1 MVVNCNES
9 HFRVAVRIAFTSPR
23 CPRLLKAHL
32 RQVDCRCDFLS
43 NSTETL
49 SISSTAASL
58 HSMIA
63 LFVAC
68 ALVAIVIAVDEQFAP
83 EVLRLDVQPLQITSG

>member
-1 MVVNCNES
+1 
-9 HFRVAVRIAFTSPR
+9 
-23 CPRLLKAHL
+23 
-32 RQVDCRCDFLS
+32 
-43 NSTETL
+43 
-49 SISSTAASL
+49 
-58 HSMIA
+58 MIA